1 MLMTEMLALTCASPR
16 IAGLSRTPAQSSGSD
31 ALSRFRVGALGC
43 CSLALVFRAFTASR
57 SATASESSTAAFAAR
72 CAHLLNLSCDTVY
85 LPKGSRV
92 CQMVVVPFVP
102 CDLVK
107 VEKLSGTER
116 GEDGFGSTGI
126 E

>member
-1 MLMTEMLALTCASPR
+1 MQGRKLNVKLLDAAELPR
-16 IAGLSRTPAQSSGSD
+16 YAHDGDAGSD
-31 ALSRFRVGALGC
+31 LCITEDCRLEPNARAIVGLGC
-43 CSLALVFRAFTASR
+43 AFEIPSG
-57 SATASESSTAAFAAR
+57 
-72 CAHLLNLSCDTVY
+72 CVGLL
-85 LPKGSRV
+85 SRV